1 MEDKLS
7 MEDKLLETVI
17 NGLEYT
23 FTKDVLVKPLPPV
36 KVSKEITEQIPTG
49 KKDENGYQLY
59 DTKTE
64 VKEVDSEWA
73 IGIVLSLPTD
83 IAVDNV
89 PFKVGDKVVY
99 NKKFAKD
106 FDLFKDSQLVKNYDI
121 IALKK

>member
-17 NGLEYT
+17 NGLKYT

-36 KVSKEITEQIPTG
+36 KVNKEITEQIPTG
-49 KKDENGYQLY
+49 DKDENGYQLY

-73 IGIVLSLPTD
+73 IGIILSMPTD
-83 IAVDNV
+83 VAIDNAS
-89 PFKVGDKVVY
+89 FKVGDTVVY

>member
-1 MEDKLS
+1 MEDKV
-7 MEDKLLETVI
+7 LETVI

-36 KVSKEITEQIPTG
+36 KVNKEITEQIPTG
-49 KKDENGYQLY
+49 EKDENGYQLY

-73 IGIVLSLPTD
+73 IGIVLSMPTD
-83 IAVDNV
+83 IAVDNA
-89 PFKVGDKVVY
+89 PFKVGDTVVY

>member
-1 MEDKLS
+1 MEDKV
-7 MEDKLLETVI
+7 LETVI
-17 NGLEYT
+17 NRLEYT

-36 KVSKEITEQIPTG
+36 KINKEITEQIPTG
-49 KKDENGYQLY
+49 EKDENGYQLY

-89 PFKVGDKVVY
+89 PFKVGDTVVY

>member
-17 NGLEYT
+17 NGLKYT

-36 KVSKEITEQIPTG
+36 KVNKEITEQIPTG
-49 KKDENGYQLY
+49 DKDENGYQLY

-73 IGIVLSLPTD
+73 IGVVLSLPVD
-83 IAVDNV
+83 ILADNI
-89 PFKVGDKVVY
+89 PFKIGDRVVY

-106 FDLFKDSQLVKNYDI
+106 FDLFKDSQLVKVYDI
-121 IALKK
+121 IALEK